1 MAMDTYARNLAS
13 AALKKASSG
22 GGGSSDYSKLANKP
36 SINNIELV
44 GNKSAEDLGIY
55 GNVFTFTTNPTD
67 KSNYDT
73 WQTIIDF
80 IEAGGKNVIVCYAQ
94 RSVNGSVAVF
104 ESKYNQQYDF
114 RFCTQEYNYREPTVN
129 FKYHRVNPYNY
140 FYRVEVDENNKVTE
154 VFKFSNEG
162 RSVISYLSASYKP
175 GGDVE
180 SEIYIP
186 LWDGSPA
193 NKRYVDTNGVYIV
206 TGTNDAPFVFE
217 GQPVGTYIILNGAND
232 SFYYKAFKN
241 GDQIQYFNKDLPY
254 GKFYITNTLRK
265 NTPADTVI
273 FTTNTFDN
281 FDGVIGYKYDAT
293 SKTFTA
299 QSYVGT
305 NKAHM
310 PVLQSGNETIDGI
323 KTFTSLP
330 QSAVVPTGDDE
341 LVNKKYVD
349 SHTPTVDLSNY
360 LAKNNTE
367 EYTPTG
373 AYNPATKDYVDKL
386 FAQYTTSINE
396 KLAKLTTPANYN
408 AELAELTNVGSGE

>member
-1 MAMDTYARNLAS
+1 MAMDTYARNLAA
-13 AALKKASSG
+13 AALKKASGG

-36 SINNIELV
+36 SINNVELV

-55 GNVFTFTTNPTD
+55 GNVFTFTTDPVD
-67 KSNYDT
+67 KGTYDT
-73 WQTIIDF
+73 WQTVIDF
-80 IEAGGKNVIVCYAQ
+80 IEAGGKDVVICYGHYSDGNVAI
-94 RSVNGSVAVF
+94 F
-104 ESKYNQQYDF
+104 ESKSTSRYDF
-114 RFCTQEYNYREPTVN
+114 RFCTPVYNYATPSTYS
-129 FKYHRVNPYNY
+129 KYHEVEIVAAYY
-140 FYRVEVDENNKVTE
+140 GVEVDKDKKVTSVKE
-154 VFKFSNEG
+154 WHNVSN
-162 RSVISYLSASYKP
+162 SVIDYLSASYKP

-193 NKRYVDTNGVYIV
+193 NKHYVDTNGVYIV

-232 SFYYKAFKN
+232 NFYYKAFK
-241 GDQIQYFNKDLPY
+241 DSEQIQYFNKDLPY
-254 GKFYITNTLRK
+254 GKFYITNTLK
-265 NTPADTVI
+265 KSTSEDTVI

-310 PVLQSGNETIDGI
+310 PVLQSGDETIDGV

-330 QSAVVPTGDDE
+330 QSANEPTGDNE

-360 LAKNNTE
+360 LAKDNTE

-386 FAQYTTSINE
+386 FAQYATSINE

-408 AELAELTNVGSGE
+408 IELAELTDVESDD

>member
-67 KSNYDT
+67 KSTYDT

-80 IEAGGKNVIVCYAQ
+80 IEAGGKNVVVCYGKGAD
-94 RSVNGSVAVF
+94 GSVAIF
-104 ESKYNQQYDF
+104 ERKSTSRYDF
-114 RFCTQEYNYREPTVN
+114 RFCTPVYNYRDPSTYS
-129 FKYHRVNPYNY
+129 KYHQVEIEAVYYGVDVNA
-140 FYRVEVDENNKVTE
+140 DNKVTS
-154 VFKFSNEG
+154 VNKWQSVN
-162 RSVISYLSASYKP
+162 RSVINYLSASYKP

-232 SFYYKAFKN
+232 SFYYKAFKD

-293 SKTFTA
+293 NKTFTA